1 MWADHLNSTPKEF
14 RRMALLRGCD
24 VLTRGFMN
32 FLLDGFLR
40 PPERIQ
46 NDLIRR
52 QQNSKLFYVVLMCS
66 GGLKIFRKYLF
77 CCLVFQLNMQTFV
90 SELTTG
96 FFLCYKHQELHRSDR
111 IPDVTWMKSTVVMYY
126 MTQIVGPK
134 GNLCGE
140 CVPFIAQLYTRILE
154 GVILFVCFTICLKW
168 KSQRSFIFTPTFTP
182 TWWDDAIWFI

>member
-1 MWADHLNSTPKEF
+1 
-14 RRMALLRGCD
+14 MALLRGCD

-96 FFLCYKHQELHRSDR
+96 FF
-111 IPDVTWMKSTVVMYY
+111 
-126 MTQIVGPK
+126 
-134 GNLCGE
+134 
-140 CVPFIAQLYTRILE
+140 
-154 GVILFVCFTICLKW
+154 FVLQTSRTSSK
-168 KSQRSFIFTPTFTP
+168 
-182 TWWDDAIWFI
+182 